1 MPALPEKLRVALR
14 LRLRFLQTL
23 AHDYREAGCRDSA
36 AALTYTTLFALVP
49 MLTVVFAILRSMPS
63 LADSGSQFEALIFE
77 NFLPEAGAQVREYLT
92 EFSGKAGNL
101 TAIGAVILF
110 ITSVMMLVT
119 IERAFN
125 RIWHIHRQRGLVSSL
140 LVYWTVLTL
149 GPLLIGAGLAL
160 TSYLVSSDLFHAAV
174 GSTETF
180 RSLLGLLPFV
190 LSAAGFSILYIAVP
204 NCNVPIR
211 EGIAGGIVAAA
222 LFELAKKGFSL
233 FVTGFSSYNLVY
245 GAFAAVP
252 VFLLWIYL
260 SWMITLFGVV
270 LVYVLVNW
278 DDEEVHAG
286 SLLPGLL
293 QVLALFRARQRQG
306 DSVADREARRCAS
319 AAGIE
324 NWNDLREVLLA
335 SNLLQRTQSGE
346 LMLAR
351 DLDDVRLRDIV
362 RLLPWSALDVP
373 GDAEAPA
380 TTALREALQAFDAR
394 LDQTLAG
401 AIDDMNAARPRGD

>member
-1 MPALPEKLRVALR
+1 MPAFPEKLRAALR
-14 LRLRFLQTL
+14 LRLRFLQAL
-23 AHDYREAGCRDSA
+23 VHDYQQAGCRDSA

-49 MLTVVFAILRSMPS
+49 MLTVVFAILRSMPA

-77 NFLPEAGAQVREYLT
+77 NFLPETGAQVRDYLT
-92 EFSGKAGNL
+92 AFAGKAGSL

-110 ITSVMMLVT
+110 VTSVMMLVT

-174 GSTETF
+174 GNTETF
-180 RSLLGLLPFV
+180 RRLLGLLPFV

-278 DDEEVHAG
+278 DEEEVRAG

-351 DLDDVRLRDIV
+351 DLDDMRLRDIV
-362 RLLPWSALDVP
+362 RLLPWSGLDVP
-373 GDAEAPA
+373 ADADAPA
-380 TTALREALQAFDAR
+380 TVALREALQAFDAR

-401 AIDDMNAARPRGD
+401 AIDDMNAARPRGE